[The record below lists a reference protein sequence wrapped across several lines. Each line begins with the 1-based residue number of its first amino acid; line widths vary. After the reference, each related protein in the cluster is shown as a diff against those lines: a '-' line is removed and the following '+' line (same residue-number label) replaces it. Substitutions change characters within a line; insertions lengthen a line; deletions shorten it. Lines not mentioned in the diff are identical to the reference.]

1 MHIPDKYRDRYDN
14 LARSHPWMR
23 EMRDEPTETIEPVE
37 KLRDWSKW
45 LNCVYATDDGKAY
58 CVYNY
63 KPYDGMKSCGE
74 YMRDLA
80 DAIDDMIDRDYV
92 LRRIFDAVC
101 ANRDELKAKLG
112 EPTNVTSG
120 ETNVNPD
127 GSPLVEGDAA
137 AILRKAAKGFAG
149 GDGRAMGNVAQLIGM
164 DCHAVSDSEILR
176 ALAGMV
182 ERDYVSR
189 QDFAAQHR
197 TLCAVREQRD
207 RESEANRSYARVIAK
222 LEAER
227 DELTNAVNELQNKQ
241 PYCYAPEKPLDTLNT
256 IGRYIDELQAERDEW
271 KRKAEA
277 KSAKR
282 AAAVGRLRQLDEYDD
297 SEDIVKA
304 MVPEGVTVNSAN
316 WSVELDAII
325 DLLTDD
331 DANDDSTPDS
341 DVSAIDADANDVIA
355 KQARAI
361 ADLGAQVDSLTVRAV
376 AAETEAD
383 ELKAIVDRLKAE
395 NAELRDEC
403 CDCAVKRA
411 NRVLSQS
418 VDRLTA
424 ERDALAADL
433 ADAMAPHAV
442 DMRVKLDEGAR
453 LPERAH
459 PTDAGADLFA
469 PHDVVIPAFDSV
481 TVDTGVHVELP
492 GGTVGM
498 LKSKSGLNVKC
509 NVIGEGVIDEGYS
522 GSIVVK
528 LYNLGDFDVKL
539 PAGSKI
545 SQLVVL
551 PVLYPRIVEVDEIA
565 SGTRGDAG
573 FGSTDAPLTLVDG
586 DGEVVG

>member
-189 QDFAAQHR
+189 QDFEAQHR

-207 RESEANRSYARVIAK
+207 EARE
-222 LEAER
+222 
-227 DELTNAVNELQNKQ
+227 
-241 PYCYAPEKPLDTLNT
+241 
-256 IGRYIDELQAERDEW
+256 
-271 KRKAEA
+271 
-277 KSAKR
+277 
-282 AAAVGRLRQLDEYDD
+282 
-297 SEDIVKA
+297 
-304 MVPEGVTVNSAN
+304 
-316 WSVELDAII
+316 
-325 DLLTDD
+325 
-331 DANDDSTPDS
+331 
-341 DVSAIDADANDVIA
+341 
-355 KQARAI
+355 
-361 ADLGAQVDSLTVRAV
+361 QVDELTVRAV
-376 AAETEAD
+376 AAETEAE

-403 CDCAVKRA
+403 ADCAVKRA

-418 VDRLTA
+418 VDRLTK

-442 DMRVKLDEGAR
+442 DMRVKLDDGAP
-453 LPERAH
+453 LPRHAK
-459 PTDAGADLFA
+459 PGDAGLDLT
-469 PHDVVIPAFDSV
+469 SRK
-481 TVDTGVHVELP
+481 TVNVRPGETQMVGTGVRAEIPDGHFGLIAP
-492 GGTVGM
+492 R
-498 LKSKSGLNVKC
+498 SGLASKHGITLANTPS
-509 NVIGEGVIDEGYS
+509 VIDSGYRGEIMLALHNIGNTLYTVHRDERVAQMVVVPFAVQECVEADELSATERGEG
-522 GSIVVK
+522 
-528 LYNLGDFDVKL
+528 
-539 PAGSKI
+539 
-545 SQLVVL
+545 
-551 PVLYPRIVEVDEIA
+551 
-565 SGTRGDAG
+565 G
-573 FGSTDAPLTLVDG
+573 FGSTNRF
-586 DGEVVG
+586 